1 MTTSHQ
7 TYLALGMVLVASLAC
22 ALPAN
27 PNTGAANT
35 AAAQTAAEMT
45 QNGVQEAPSA
55 TLEIPPTPTF
65 TPTVTSEP
73 LVLAYTLTPSLTF
86 TPYSIFGVSTPTFT
100 ASLVSVSAPT
110 NCRNGPGKAYEEVGV
125 LKVGETT
132 EVYGRDPTSE
142 YLYIRNP
149 GPGVEFCWVWGEYA
163 TISSSL
169 FALPLLLPP
178 PTPSPTLTE
187 TPVPSFDMEFIA
199 FIKCTGWR
207 IKIQVTNTSSQP
219 FRSARIVVKD
229 EVTEVELT
237 ANLENFTELNGCET
251 IATKDMIKPG
261 ETFLIS
267 SPQFDDKPKG
277 HQFRA
282 FITLCT
288 EKGQSGGCIT
298 RKLNFKP

>member
-1 MTTSHQ
+1 MLTPHR
-7 TYLALGMVLVASLAC
+7 TYLALAMAFAISLAC
-22 ALPAN
+22 AIPAIS
-27 PNTGAANT
+27 NTGAVNT
-35 AAAQTAAEMT
+35 AATQTAAEMT

-73 LVLAYTLTPSLTF
+73 LVLAYTLTPTLTF

-110 NCRNGPGKAYEEVGV
+110 NCRNGPGKAYEEVGA

-149 GPGVEFCWVWGEYA
+149 DPGVDFCWIWGEYA

-187 TPVPSFDMEFIA
+187 TPVPSFDMEFIGYV
-199 FIKCTGWR
+199 KCTGWR
-207 IKIQVTNTSSQP
+207 IQIQVKNTSSQP
-219 FRSARIVVKD
+219 FKSMAIAIKD

-237 ANLENFTELNGCET
+237 ASADGFIELNGCPISST
-251 IATKDMIKPG
+251 RAMIDPG
-261 ETFLIS
+261 DTYLIS
-267 SPQFDDKPKG
+267 SPQFDGNPKG

-282 FITLCT
+282 FITLCV
-288 EKGQSGGCIT
+288 EKGWTDGCVT